1 MKPAKIAIIG
11 MSCLF
16 PGAPDL
22 AGYWSNI
29 VRGYDATREVSDKEW
44 PVEDYYDADASTFG
58 KSYSKRG
65 GFITEFAQFD
75 PLKYGVMPSTV
86 AGSDPDQLLTLKVA
100 QEAMADA
107 GYLNRQFDRDRAE
120 IIIGRISAP
129 GAGCMNL
136 VQQCKTVNEIAAIL
150 KGLLPDH
157 NEELLGSIAAQVQA
171 SLVPVNSDTIPGA
184 MPNVLAGRLAAKLG
198 FRGRNM
204 LIDAACASS
213 MVAIETAVNDLLEKR
228 CDFALAG
235 GVHINSSA
243 VFFQMFCG
251 LGALSRNDA
260 IRPFDQSA
268 DGTMLGEGVGMICL
282 KRYEDAVRDGD
293 RIYASICGVA
303 SSSDGHGGSVLA
315 PSADGEALA
324 MRKAYAMAE
333 ISPATVGLLE
343 AHGTGTPTGDIV
355 ELQAVADVFNDKSID
370 RDRLLPRTAD
380 EYEPWCA
387 LGSVKSM
394 IGHCQSASAVAGVI
408 KAALSLHHKIL
419 PPTLNVTQPSTK
431 IAWSKHPCYVNS
443 QTRPWLR
450 NERVKYPRR
459 AAVSAFGFGGIN
471 GHAILEERE
480 EDKDND
486 KSVDDFSLIHEWEN
500 ELLTF
505 SGSSRAALLDKLNQ
519 VVSYLSAT
527 AADSNS
533 ANSVVSSSLKDLAF
547 TLNCGPE
554 SNHVTGGYRL
564 AIIASS
570 CQDLLNKLHIAAE
583 QIADPERV
591 SISEIKKGIH
601 FTAPEALL
609 EGKTA
614 FLYPGLGSAYT
625 NMLGDLCVLF
635 PEIRA
640 VFEIVDNVALAAGAK
655 EPPSKIIFPAP
666 FTNGERTGSPSLA
679 AADFAVV
686 AVLLAEYALHQFLL
700 HLEIKPDVIMGC
712 STGEFAAITTGGS
725 VDVLSVAQTFYELS
739 TEVARSI
746 PAESLEDLRSLR
758 VLAASEEVL
767 ALVTAADRGEVHL
780 SADLGDEHSI
790 FTGSS
795 AAIERLNNS
804 LREKRLAC
812 HLLPVAIP
820 YHTPLVHAVMEGN
833 EEAVRA
839 VEVNP
844 LSVPAWSCST
854 GKPYP
859 DDVEGIRSFFTELF
873 TRPVALRQT
882 VRSMYDAGVR
892 KFIEVGPSGILSSL
906 VGGIL
911 PDKPHLAVPTNL
923 ASKPGLTQIHNMLA
937 ALFVQE
943 VPAKLDY
950 LYQRRAATRV
960 NWQKPDALVANRG
973 PQLLLAHAPITVDAT
988 MLPLVKTAA
997 LSENLR
1003 HDYQSDE
1010 QDFHNE
1016 EQDYSSDDEQGEN
1029 HVYEYEQEEVL
1040 AGDLNFSPQAQG
1052 AVVERF
1058 LNTNATFYNRL
1069 SAVSE
1074 QVMRSFISN
1083 ESVGNEISGDSTGAY
1098 GDADLSGYPN
1108 YDEMGYEDS
1117 ATDWIRQFQESATVE
1132 ASLPSLPSLPFLNRC
1147 QIFQTAENTELF
1159 LTLNLATDLYL
1170 LDHAIG
1176 GTAGVVENTRVH
1188 LVPLMVSLEIM
1199 AEAAQ
1204 AHYSRLNAAHSRHD
1218 STAPNGVIVKLEQVK
1233 AFRRLVVD
1241 AGNLDL
1247 RLVVSGDANKLH
1259 VEMFDSASAENVLM
1273 MADYIF
1279 AEHYQAPKQPE
1290 LKVSGSSPTVLTEH
1304 SKLYTPETMFHGPT
1318 MQSVKEVATVGNKCI
1333 KGSCA
1338 ASPALN
1344 WIAESQASGQFL
1356 INPLLLDNASQF
1368 VLFYLYEKHLSATA
1382 LLPFFIESV
1391 EFFSDPAALSPVVE
1405 VAATLPALSE
1415 RATAA
1420 EVEVLDGG
1428 KVVLRVNSI
1437 NSRRV
1442 MLNEIWQRYVQN
1454 PSTSWLGKAVE
1465 TAESVA
1471 DRCAIMQ
1478 VSQDVLS
1485 DDDVILEWCLDYLLT
1500 KDELTDWRSQ
1510 SQSKKRKNDWLLG
1523 RIAAKEAVRM
1533 LVKNGTGHVLGPHDI
1548 EIKTQT
1554 DRSPH
1559 VLIKDQDLPPILISI
1574 SHTAGQGFAL
1584 ATFAN
1589 AGKPGIDAEIVQER
1603 EADFAT
1609 TFMQK
1614 SELHNFDKL
1623 PAAEKANHLTV
1634 VWAAKEAMYKAN
1646 CGTLEA
1652 SSFEL
1657 IDRDNKSATNSKN
1670 ALLVMS
1676 GKSGVCKTYLCQ
1688 SGELIVVYTLSEPH
1702 LAG

>member
-1 MKPAKIAIIG
+1 MKPARIAIIG

-22 AGYWSNI
+22 AGFWSNI

-44 PVEDYYDADASTFG
+44 PVSEYYDADAVSFG

-65 GFITEFAQFD
+65 GFITEFAEFD
-75 PLKYGVMPSTV
+75 PLKFGVMPSTV

-107 GYLNRQFDRDRAE
+107 GYLNKQFDRDRAE

-129 GAGCMNL
+129 GSGSMNL
-136 VQQCKTVNEIAAIL
+136 VQQCKTVNEIEAIL
-150 KGLLPDH
+150 KTVLPEQ
-157 NEELLGSIAAQVQA
+157 NEELIASIAAQLQTR
-171 SLVPVNSDTIPGA
+171 LVPVNSDTIPGS

-213 MVAIETAVNDLLEKR
+213 MVAIETAVNDLLENR

-251 LGALSRNDA
+251 LGALSHSDA

-268 DGTMLGEGVGMICL
+268 DGTMLGEGVGIICL
-282 KRYEDAVRDGD
+282 KRCEDAVRDGD

-333 ISPATVGLLE
+333 VSPATIGLLE
-343 AHGTGTPTGDIV
+343 AHGTGTPAGDAV
-355 ELQAVADVFNDKSID
+355 ELQAVATVFNDKSID
-370 RDRLLPRTAD
+370 ADNLLHAD
-380 EYEPWCA
+380 ASDYQPWCA

-419 PPTLNVTQPSTK
+419 PPTLNVNQPSAK
-431 IAWSKHPCYVNS
+431 ISWAKHPCYVNS

-450 NERVKYPRR
+450 NEKAKYPRR

-471 GHAILEERE
+471 GHAILEET
-480 EDKDND
+480 ND
-486 KSVDDFSLIHEWEN
+486 EVAGDFSLIHDWEN

-505 SGSSRAALLDKLNQ
+505 SGPTRKALLEQ
-519 VVSYLSAT
+519 VDTMVDYLAAAT
-527 AADSNS
+527 AGEKSGAPT
-533 ANSVVSSSLKDLAF
+533 LKDLAF
-547 TLNCGPE
+547 TLNCTGE
-554 SNHVTGGYRL
+554 KHAAGGYRL
-564 AIIASS
+564 AIVASS
-570 CQDLLNKLHIAAE
+570 LTDLLSKLHVAAE
-583 QIADPERV
+583 QVADPSRAT
-591 SISEIKKGIH
+591 ISEIKKGIH

-640 VFEIVDNVALAAGAK
+640 VFEIVDNVALAAGAA

-666 FTNGERTGSPSLA
+666 FTNGERTPSPSLA

-758 VLAASEEVL
+758 VLGASEEVL
-767 ALVTAADRGEVHL
+767 ALVAAADKQNVHL

-795 AAIERLNNS
+795 EAIERLNTA
-804 LREKRLAC
+804 LREKRIAC

-854 GKPYP
+854 GERYP

-882 VRSMYDAGVR
+882 VRSMYEQGVR

-950 LYQRRAATRV
+950 LYQRRAASVV
-960 NWQKPDALVANRG
+960 NWRQPPVATVAKG
-973 PQLLLAHAPITVDAT
+973 PQLLLAHSSIVLDPKKLPELNLSAVNGFKNRKHEDVDQYDVDQYDVDEFDGDEPYVNHNDNQQQTDFAPQ
-988 MLPLVKTAA
+988 P
-997 LSENLR
+997 
-1003 HDYQSDE
+1003 
-1010 QDFHNE
+1010 
-1016 EQDYSSDDEQGEN
+1016 
-1029 HVYEYEQEEVL
+1029 QESIV
-1040 AGDLNFSPQAQG
+1040 QQ
-1052 AVVERF
+1052 F
-1058 LNTNATFYNRL
+1058 LTTNASFYSRL

-1074 QVMRSFISN
+1074 QVMRSYIDTTAHF
-1083 ESVGNEISGDSTGAY
+1083 GNETAIDSDYDPDFDGVDTSGFT
-1098 GDADLSGYPN
+1098 N
-1108 YDEMGYEDS
+1108 YDEIGLESESS
-1117 ATDWIRQFQESATVE
+1117 ATDWLRQFQATATV
-1132 ASLPSLPSLPFLNRC
+1132 APAHNGQSQGAPNKKAPPSLPFLNRC
-1147 QIFQTAENTELF
+1147 QIFETAENTELY
-1159 LTLNLATDLYL
+1159 LSLNLATDLYL

-1176 GTAGVVENTRVH
+1176 GTAGVVEGTRVH

-1204 AHYSRLNAAHSRHD
+1204 AHYLRSN
-1218 STAPNGVIVKLEQVK
+1218 NGVIVKLEQVK

-1247 RLVVSGDANKLH
+1247 RMVVTGDSNKIH
-1259 VEMFDSASAENVLM
+1259 VEMFDTASPENVLM

-1279 AEHYQAPKQPE
+1279 ADDYPGLSQNAR
-1290 LKVSGSSPTVLTEH
+1290 LKVSGGKPVVLTEH
-1304 SKLYTPETMFHGPT
+1304 SKLYTRGSMFHGPS
-1318 MQSVKEVATVGNKCI
+1318 MQSVKEIAVVGNKSI
-1333 KGSCA
+1333 QGSCA
-1338 ASPALN
+1338 ATPAAD
-1344 WIAESQASGQFL
+1344 WISGITEQTGDFL
-1356 INPLLLDNASQF
+1356 INPLLLDNSSQF
-1368 VLFYLYEKHLSATA
+1368 VLFYLYEKELSATA

-1391 EFFSDPAALSPVVE
+1391 EFFHNPARLSPVIE

-1420 EVEVLDGG
+1420 EVELRDGD
-1428 KVVLRVNSI
+1428 KVALRVNSI

-1442 MLNEIWQRYVQN
+1442 MLSEAWQDFVEN
-1454 PSTSWLGKAVE
+1454 PSTSWLGNVVASD
-1465 TAESVA
+1465 ESVA
-1471 DRCAIMQ
+1471 DRCAIMHVGQ
-1478 VSQDVLS
+1478 NVLS
-1485 DDDVILEWCLDYLLT
+1485 DDEVILEWCLDYLLT
-1500 KDELTDWRSQ
+1500 KKELAAWRTQ
-1510 SQSKKRKNDWLLG
+1510 NQTKKRKNDWLLG

-1533 LVKNGTGHVLGPHDI
+1533 LVKKGTGHVLGPHDI
-1548 EIKTQT
+1548 EINTLS
-1554 DRSPH
+1554 DRSPE
-1559 VLIKDQDLPPILISI
+1559 VTIKDQDLPPILISI
-1574 SHTAGQGFAL
+1574 SHTDGNGFAL

-1589 AGKPGIDAEIVQER
+1589 AGKPGIDAEVVKER
-1603 EADFAT
+1603 ESDFAA

-1614 SELHNFDKL
+1614 KELTRLDAL
-1623 PAAEKANHLTV
+1623 PQAQKAKELTAI
-1634 VWAAKEAMYKAN
+1634 WAAKEAMYKAHL
-1646 CGTLEA
+1646 GTVEA

-1657 IDRDNKSATNSKN
+1657 EAKKDESNRLIMSAVGNGDNDKRSLYKAYLLAPTVSEKN
-1670 ALLVMS
+1670 LL
-1676 GKSGVCKTYLCQ
+1676 
-1688 SGELIVVYTLSEPH
+1688 IAYTLSEP
-1702 LAG
+1702 GE